1 MAASTLEPGA
11 LSSDALAGEEER
23 ASIEVGGQPF
33 EVVGLVGE
41 ERVSR
46 LFRYEIV
53 CRCPDDSPEPA
64 ALLAKAAVVTLR
76 DGFGTSRHVHG
87 IVAEALARPSDDGS
101 TELTL
106 VVRPAVF
113 PRTLTRDS
121 YVLHDVDVV
130 EVVKD
135 VLEELTSP
143 VRYDITRSYPK
154 RVYCAQYREDD
165 WTFISRLLEEEG
177 IYYWFDHRGDET
189 TLVFADAS
197 TAAPDLDGGALIG
210 FAYATGMT
218 GSRELIEEIGSEAKA
233 SSTKFTVGSFDPARP
248 SFKVSATTGQGALE
262 VYHARGAN
270 PVTPAVCAARAST
283 MLEGARAAGSTVSG
297 LSSSVRIAP
306 GMILELADH
315 PLSRLDGHYFVTEA
329 RLRIVQRRRGLVTAA
344 HDRPYAC
351 HFTAVRRELPYR
363 HPQETPLGKQA
374 GLQTGIVVGAE
385 GDEVMPD
392 STGRVRVQLHWD
404 RIGRRNEAAGKWMRV
419 AQRGTASSMLLP
431 RVGWTA
437 IVFNE
442 EGCIDAPNVLARIFD
457 GEHVPPYALPAH
469 KTRVVF
475 KTATTPGG
483 ASFNEIHFEDMLG
496 AEMMLINAS
505 KDMNVFVQNLKNESV
520 FNDQRREI
528 GQNHAL
534 SVDSRSFESVGKNQT
549 VTIGANESVHV
560 GDMRDKT
567 VSGNETVKIGGS
579 RTLKAGQGHETMVT
593 KDRLLEVGA
602 ALIETTTGGFSS
614 IASQDHTVTLGG
626 AQVRISKQSI
636 TEDVGTSSK
645 QTIGSLKY
653 EDAKNQRVL
662 DVRVSLTEDIEGGML
677 LKTDKRYI
685 DHANTTSTWLV
696 TAKSTAQAPDV
707 WIEARDKIELR
718 CGASVIVILPDS
730 VEIQAS
736 SYDLTQA
743 SFLEAKSSLIVHN

>member
-1 MAASTLEPGA
+1 MAASTLESG
-11 LSSDALAGEEER
+11 EER
-23 ASIEVGGQPF
+23 ASIEVGGRAF
-33 EVVGLVGE
+33 DVVGLTGE
-41 ERVSR
+41 EGASR
-46 LFRYEIV
+46 LFRYEVV
-53 CRCPDDSPEPA
+53 CSCPDDSPEPA
-64 ALLAKAAVVTLR
+64 ALLAQAAVITLR
-76 DGFGTSRHVHG
+76 DGFGAARRVHG

-101 TELTL
+101 TALTL

-210 FAYATGMT
+210 FAYEAGMAT
-218 GSRELIEEIGSEAKA
+218 SRESIEEIGSEAKA
-233 SSTKFTVGSFDPARP
+233 SSTRFTVGSFDSARP
-248 SFKVSATTGQGALE
+248 AFKVSATTGQGPLE

-297 LSSSVRIAP
+297 LSSSSVRLAP
-306 GMILELADH
+306 GMIVELADH
-315 PLSRLDGHYFVTEA
+315 PLSRLDGPYFLTGIRVSV
-329 RLRIVQRRRGLVTAA
+329 VQRRRGSTAA
-344 HDRPYAC
+344 SRERPYLC

-374 GLQTGIVVGAE
+374 GLQTGVVVGAG

-392 STGRVRVQLHWD
+392 ETGRVRVQLHWD
-404 RIGRRNEAAGKWMRV
+404 RVGRRNDAAGKWMRV

-431 RVGWTA
+431 RIGWTV
-437 IVFNE
+437 IIFNE
-442 EGCIDAPNVLARIFD
+442 EGSIDAPNVLARIFD

-505 KDMNVFVQNLKNESV
+505 KDMNVFVQNLKNDAIS
-520 FNDQRREI
+520 NDQRREI

-534 SVDSRSFESVGKNQT
+534 SVNSTSAESVGHDQSM
-549 VTIGANESVHV
+549 TIGANESVHV
-560 GDMRDKT
+560 GDKRDKT
-567 VSGNETVKIGGS
+567 VSGDETVKIGGS
-579 RTLKAGQGHETMVT
+579 RTLKTGQGHESLVT

-602 ALIETTTGGFSS
+602 ALIETTTGGFSA
-614 IASQDHTVTLGG
+614 IAAQDHTMTLGG
-626 AQVRISKQSI
+626 AQVRIAKQSI
-636 TEDVGTSSK
+636 TEDVGTTSK
-645 QTIGSLKY
+645 QTIGQLKF

-662 DVRVSLTEDIEGGML
+662 DVRVSLTEDVEGAML

-685 DHANTTSTWLV
+685 DHANTTSTWIV
-696 TAKSTAQAPDV
+696 TSKSTASAPDV
-707 WIEARDKIELR
+707 WIEARDRIELR

-730 VEIQAS
+730 VEIRAS